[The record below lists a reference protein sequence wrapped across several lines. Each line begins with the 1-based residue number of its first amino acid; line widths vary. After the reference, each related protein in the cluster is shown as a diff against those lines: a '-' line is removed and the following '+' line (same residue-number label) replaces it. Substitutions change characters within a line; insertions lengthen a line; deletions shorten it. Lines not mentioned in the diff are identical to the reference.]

1 MYQVCDNNN
10 TINIDYL
17 GGLIDATPNREKF
30 GLSGSDIGHMME
42 SLDDGII
49 VDMNLSNWSGYMIF
63 DAYIW
68 YYNSHFWISWC
79 LEYKFI
85 KFANVCFFAFF
96 YFSIC
101 RMKRKTTRK
110 HINYSISRR
119 EFSTKGIKGRKN
131 SI

>member
-49 VDMNLSNWSGYMIF
+49 VDMNLSN
-63 DAYIW
+63 
-68 YYNSHFWISWC
+68 
-79 LEYKFI
+79 
-85 KFANVCFFAFF
+85 
-96 YFSIC
+96 
-101 RMKRKTTRK
+101 
-110 HINYSISRR
+110 
-119 EFSTKGIKGRKN
+119 
-131 SI
+131 